1 MNHGRT
7 QLGPQVRLFA
17 DRSGMGRAAA
27 ADIAAAMRARLDAA
41 GAVRMI
47 FASAP
52 SQSEMLA
59 SLAAAPGIDWSRVT
73 AFHMDEYIGLPARAP
88 QRFGLWLEA
97 ALFDRVRPG
106 RVHLI
111 DDVAAAVDGGDA
123 YAGLLAAAPI
133 DFVCLG
139 IGVNGHIAFNDPGVA
154 DFDDPRDVKL
164 VELDDV
170 CRQQQV
176 DDGCFAAFADV
187 PAKAVTLTIPRLMRA
202 DRLFCVVPGAS
213 KRDAVARALQGP
225 IDAAACPASVLRRHP
240 ACTFYLDRES
250 APADGAAPRAAGPA
264 AGP

>member
-1 MNHGRT
+1 MNDGRA
-7 QLGPQVRLFA
+7 QLGPQVRIFA
-17 DRSGMGRAAA
+17 DRNGMGRAAA
-27 ADIAAAMRARLDAA
+27 ADIAAAMRERIKTA

-47 FASAP
+47 FAAAP

-59 SLAAAPGIDWSRVT
+59 ALAAAPGIDWSRVT
-73 AFHMDEYIGLPARAP
+73 AFHMDEYIGLKATAP

-97 ALFDRVRPG
+97 ALFDRVKPG

-111 DDVAAAVDGGDA
+111 DDAVAAKDGGDA
-123 YAGLLAAAPI
+123 YAALLAAAPI

-154 DFDDPRDVKL
+154 DFSDPRDVKL
-164 VELDDV
+164 ADLDDV

-187 PAKAVTLTIPRLMRA
+187 PAQAVTLTIPRLMRA
-202 DRLFCVVPGAS
+202 ERLFCVVPGAA
-213 KRDAVARALQGP
+213 KRAAVTRALQGP
-225 IDAAACPASVLRRHP
+225 LDPACPASVLRRHQ
-240 ACTFYLDRES
+240 ACTLYLDRDS
-250 APADGAAPRAAGPA
+250 APPAGPRP